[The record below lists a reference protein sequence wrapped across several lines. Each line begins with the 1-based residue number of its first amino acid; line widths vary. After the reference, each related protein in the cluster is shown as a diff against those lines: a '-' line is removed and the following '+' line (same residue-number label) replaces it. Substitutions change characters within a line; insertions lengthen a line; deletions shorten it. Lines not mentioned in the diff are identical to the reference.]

1 MIDKTEIKNTTG
13 LVWFG
18 NDLRIHDNDVLS
30 LAVKNHT
37 KVIGVF
43 IIDPFLFEENK
54 FGFKKMDVFRAQFLL
69 ESLHDLKHQLLTKN
83 ISLLVFLDKPEIK
96 LKAICDSYQIDS
108 IYKQIGRAHV

>member
-30 LAVKNHT
+30 LAVKNHS
-37 KVIGVF
+37 KVIGVY
-43 IIDPFLFEENK
+43 IIDPCLFEENE
-54 FGFKKMDVFRAQFLL
+54 FGFKKMDVFRTQFLL

-83 ISLLVFLDKPEIK
+83 ISLLVFLDQPEIK
-96 LKAICDSYQIDS
+96 LKAICDSYQD
-108 IYKQIGRAHV
+108 